1 KALTYGETWDSLYSL
16 AGAYYRAQIYDKAMA
31 TIERAVALYPRLPD
45 HGLFAP
51 NPVTAQELRSR
62 ILFRQEKWDAALE
75 ALQILQQSGARD
87 TGDADEL
94 RRWEGS
100 QLVDKGHA
108 AFKTDLG
115 QAIELYTLALR
126 FDPDNAKAYCWR
138 GIAYQRSGQ
147 PERALD
153 DLQQTIAINP
163 HLYEAYKGLDDVLL
177 KQGRLDEIIAAWDRL
192 LHLEPDNAK
201 AHFERGGTYYRKRD
215 LAAAIQDAKRACE
228 LGHEEACRLVQ
239 RLQK

>member
-1 KALTYGETWDSLYSL
+1 
-16 AGAYYRAQIYDKAMA
+16 
-31 TIERAVALYPRLPD
+31 
-45 HGLFAP
+45 
-51 NPVTAQELRSR
+51 LRSR

-75 ALQILQQSGARD
+75 ALQILQQNGARD
-87 TGDADEL
+87 TGNADEI

-115 QAIELYTLALR
+115 RAIELYTLALR

-147 PERALD
+147 PERALN
-153 DLQQTIAINP
+153 DLQQAIAINP
-163 HLYEAYKGLDDVLL
+163 HLYLDDLLL

-192 LHLEPDNAK
+192 LQLEPDNAK
-201 AHFERGGTYYRKRD
+201 AHMERGGTYYRKRD
-215 LAAAIQDAKRACE
+215 LAAALQDATRACE
-228 LGHEEACRLVQ
+228 LGHKEACRLVQ